1 MNTLMEISIAT
12 PIHNEQG
19 NRELVYYDLIAVL
32 ESRGSDCEIISVDDG
47 SDDKSVKIIDSL
59 AECDG
64 RVRHRYRTGRVCSK
78 QLHRTQRA
86 RCATVVGL

>member
-64 RVRHRYRTGRVCSK
+64 RVRHRYIYFATTAK
-78 QLHRTQRA
+78 QVQRWLDL
-86 RCATVVGL
+86 TMPQVML